1 MEALQ
6 GERAGSVTQL
16 ALEEQVRRADPDLHR
31 ATLSAAGGSG
41 RILLPIYAFSCEV
54 ARSAWISPTPQVC
67 AVRLGWW
74 ADVIEG
80 IRRGKIEQGN
90 AVAVSLAARI
100 SAANLAFEPF
110 ENIVDAHFRYVNK
123 EPFEN
128 LRQFESHMDSTACEV
143 MCLAAASLGARG
155 GELAVVREFAWGAG
169 AAAFLREIPRFV
181 RLGWEP
187 MDPEGGMTAE
197 IIKLAVE
204 RTKSARTRRRTV
216 SKSVAPVMLPG
227 WRVDAT
233 LGRAASDIGRVWR
246 GELEESEFRKR
257 GTLLW
262 RALTGTW

>member
-1 MEALQ
+1 M
-6 GERAGSVTQL
+6 TQL
-16 ALEEQVRRADPDLHR
+16 VLEELVRREDPDLHR
-31 ATLSAAGGSG
+31 AALAAAGGSG
-41 RILLPIYAFSCEV
+41 PLLLPIYAFSCEV

-74 ADVIEG
+74 ADVVEG
-80 IRRGKIEQGN
+80 IRRGTVEQGN

-123 EPFEN
+123 ELFAN
-128 LRQFESHMDSTACEV
+128 LRQFESHIDSTACEV

-155 GELAVVREFAWGAG
+155 KELATVRDFAWGAG
-169 AAAFLREIPRFV
+169 AAAFLRAIPRFV
-181 RLGWEP
+181 GRGWEP
-187 MDPEGGMTAE
+187 MDSGGGMAAE
-197 IIKLAVE
+197 IVELAIE
-204 RTKSARTRRRTV
+204 RTKSARRRRR
-216 SKSVAPVMLPG
+216 SVPSRAAPAMLAG

-233 LGRAASDIGRVWR
+233 LGRAASDIGRVWT

-257 GTLLW
+257 GALLW